1 MPNIVTH
8 MVFAR
13 EMIRDVLEPRALSI
27 VEKDQQ
33 LFEVGSNGPD
43 YLFFHDTTPRHVM
56 KKSKIRQVGTF
67 CHRRDVNAFYQDAI
81 ATIRNEKDES
91 IAQDEIIYVM
101 GHLCHWALDSVAHPY
116 IFYRTGSGDK
126 QSQFRH
132 HRIESLI
139 DAAILKI
146 KHNQTIEEFK
156 AYEICNVSMEQARAI
171 TRIYHS
177 VAKNVYGIDEK
188 PHEFLQALNDWH
200 FVQKLL
206 HDGNGKKIWWICPIG
221 HEYKST
227 ILNRTK
233 IRGNGNNCP
242 ICDARRHTSFSEQ
255 AVFYYLK
262 KYFPDTINRF
272 SANFLG
278 KFEIDIYIPSLKVA
292 LEYDGKA
299 WHTEKIFER
308 DMRKYAVCKEN
319 KIKLIRLKEIK
330 KESDCKTCDIVLY
343 TFWEHETLNKTIID
357 LLDMLNIQDTN
368 IDVDIERDKF
378 KITKL
383 MDNEYAESFG
393 YKYPNLVKEWHPTK
407 NLPAVPTMFASGTQ
421 FKVWWVCPD
430 CGNVYQARIVSRVNG
445 TGCPKC
451 ARHRFLYNKCKKVA
465 KLDLKTNEV
474 IEVYDSITDAAKS
487 CGLRSSS
494 NITSVCKGTKT
505 SIGGFGWKYI

>member
-8 MVFAR
+8 IVFAR

-206 HDGNGKKIWWICPIG
+206 YDGNGKKINKFQKVERLIGKIGLVSAMLVPKEPSDPCDICNLLHKQWVHPCDQAL
-221 HEYKST
+221 KSNDSFLDLYDKA
-227 ILNRTK
+227 LNRANHVINLFLDAIEDPNKEQEWIDFIANRNYTK
-233 IRGNGNNCP
+233 G
-242 ICDARRHTSFSEQ
+242 TSDNEPMIHFDPEMMSYTK
-255 AVFYYLK
+255 AL
-262 KYFPDTINRF
+262 
-272 SANFLG
+272 
-278 KFEIDIYIPSLKVA
+278 LKV
-292 LEYDGKA
+292 
-299 WHTEKIFER
+299 
-308 DMRKYAVCKEN
+308 
-319 KIKLIRLKEIK
+319 
-330 KESDCKTCDIVLY
+330 
-343 TFWEHETLNKTIID
+343 
-357 LLDMLNIQDTN
+357 
-368 IDVDIERDKF
+368 
-378 KITKL
+378 
-383 MDNEYAESFG
+383 
-393 YKYPNLVKEWHPTK
+393 
-407 NLPAVPTMFASGTQ
+407 
-421 FKVWWVCPD
+421 
-430 CGNVYQARIVSRVNG
+430 
-445 TGCPKC
+445 
-451 ARHRFLYNKCKKVA
+451 
-465 KLDLKTNEV
+465 
-474 IEVYDSITDAAKS
+474 
-487 CGLRSSS
+487 
-494 NITSVCKGTKT
+494 
-505 SIGGFGWKYI
+505 